1 MALRKDY
8 YEVLGV
14 SRDAAD
20 EEIKKAYRRLA
31 MKFHPDR
38 NPDDPQAETRF
49 KEASEAYEVLRDPT
63 KRAQYDQF
71 GHEGLNGTGFQ
82 GFRSTDDIFSTFS
95 DVFGEF
101 FGFGSA
107 SRGPRPQ
114 AGADLRYN
122 LTISFRDAAK
132 GKELELRIPRNEKCA
147 ECSGTGAARG
157 TRPETCRQCGGR
169 GQVHQTQGFFRI
181 TVTCPVC
188 QGQGEIIATP
198 CASCHGR
205 GIVRTTRELKVRIP
219 AGVDNGSRLRLRGEG
234 EPGIY
239 GGPAGDLYVVVHV
252 EEDDVFR
259 RQGQHLVVTKE
270 ISFVDAALGARIE
283 VPTLDDPV
291 PMDIPKGTQSGH
303 VFQVNGLG
311 LPHLGSTHRGDLLV
325 EVQVKI
331 PTRLTKQQEELLRE
345 FARLE
350 EDRPLKKVKR
360 FFGKAKE
367 AVKG

>member
-1 MALRKDY
+1 MTLRKDY
-8 YEVLGV
+8 YDILGV
-14 SRDAAD
+14 SRDASD

-38 NPDDPQAETRF
+38 NPDDSQAEARF
-49 KEASEAYEVLRDPT
+49 KEAAEAYEVLRDPQ
-63 KRAQYDQF
+63 KRAQYDRF
-71 GHEGLNGTGFQ
+71 GHEGVNGAGFQ
-82 GFRSTDDIFSTFS
+82 GFRSTEDIFRTFS

-101 FGFGSA
+101 FGFGTG

-114 AGADLRYN
+114 AGSDLRYN
-122 LTISFRDAAK
+122 LSLSFRDAAK
-132 GKELELRIPRNEKCA
+132 GREVELQIPRNER
-147 ECSGTGAARG
+147 CSSCEGTGAAAG

-188 QGQGEIIATP
+188 QGQGEVVTSP
-198 CASCHGR
+198 CPKCHGR
-205 GIVRTTRELKVRIP
+205 GIVRITRELKVRIP

-234 EPGIY
+234 EPGVY
-239 GGPAGDLYVVVHV
+239 GGPPGDLYVVVQV
-252 EEDDVFR
+252 EDDDVFR
-259 RQGQHLVVTKE
+259 RQGQHLVVSKE
-270 ISFVDAALGARIE
+270 ISFVDAALGGRIE

-303 VFQVNGLG
+303 VFKISGLG
-311 LPHLGSTHRGDLLV
+311 LPHLGSSHRGDLLV

-331 PTRLTKQQEELLRE
+331 PTSLTSKQEELLRE

-350 EDRPLKKVKR
+350 DGRPMKKVKR
-360 FFGKAKE
+360 LFDKAKE
-367 AVKG
+367 AVRG